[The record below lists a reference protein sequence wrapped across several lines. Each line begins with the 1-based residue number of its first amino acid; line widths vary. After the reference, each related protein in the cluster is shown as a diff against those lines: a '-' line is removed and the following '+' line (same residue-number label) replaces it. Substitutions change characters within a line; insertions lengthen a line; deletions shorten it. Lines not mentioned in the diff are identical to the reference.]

1 MLQQAYLDFYTSI
14 NDYNRAQ
21 FQLYRALGNPAQALA
36 MQEEGANAA
45 PCGRSP

>member
-1 MLQQAYLDFYTSI
+1 MLQQAYADYYLSI

-36 MQEEGANAA
+36 MVCVHGSSVTSE
-45 PCGRSP
+45 